1 MEYPFDVVASRPP
14 CSKIP
19 QIPAFEMVGL
29 VVALKGVLGGA
40 CSSYLYILYL
50 QYIHAGVHGWICII
64 QLGPEFCNET

>member
-40 CSSYLYILYL
+40 CSSYLYILY
-50 QYIHAGVHGWICII
+50 
-64 QLGPEFCNET
+64 